1 MAIHPV
7 ADYVQNSGKVNI
19 YVAFPIGYFTES
31 VYPFSPARVGAPSKP
46 ATNVL
51 SYSLLFKL
59 GEATDEIDPQ
69 LVANMQAVPGDARG
83 GRAGGGIEDMF
94 IDETAEINLSM
105 SQYDLEVYKMMETMG
120 GLREGGRILPSN
132 VGRLMRRD
140 RSFRLLLVPVAD
152 TRFVMNFPCCLLKNR
167 RGASRSSKW
176 SELKLNISAHAA
188 PLGHWGTQVEI
199 ESVGSSTDLVT
210 YVLQNQDTIGIA

>member
-7 ADYVQNSGKVNI
+7 ADYVQNCGKVNVL
-19 YVAFPIGYFTES
+19 VAFPLNYYTEL
-31 VYPFSPARVGAPSKP
+31 VYPFSPARTGAPTKP

-51 SYSLLFKL
+51 SYLLLFKL

-69 LVANMQAVPGDARG
+69 IVSNVQAVPGDARG
-83 GRAGGGIEDMF
+83 GRAGGGIEDMYV
-94 IDETAEINLSM
+94 DETAEINLSL
-105 SQYDLEVYKMMETMG
+105 SQYDLEVYKMMETFG
-120 GLREGGRILPSN
+120 GLRDGGKIPPSN
-132 VGRLMRRD
+132 VGRLLRRD

-176 SELKLNISAHAA
+176 SELKLNINAHAA
-188 PLGHWGTQVEI
+188 PLGHWGTQVVEASI
-199 ESVGSSTDLVT
+199 GSDTDLVT
-210 YVLQNQDTIGIA
+210 YVLQNEDTSGVA